1 MNDFIFSALD
11 ENGKE
16 YFFDSQRKGNSVFLT
31 LKKENFQN
39 AKKLFALGNFTKS
52 EADEEGYYVFPTAIN
67 IDGDMKTNFIK
78 REDASSI
85 IRRPVM
91 GWFGIKH
98 KDFSAIIRAER
109 SYNFSFWAEI
119 KNGVYSAGVIY
130 NFIETEKE
138 DGKLEALCDMPA
150 EDIKIEIVFLD
161 KGADYCQMAAAERNL
176 RLERGEITTLAQKC
190 KREVVEYHRKHPLVR
205 IRMGWKPSPSP
216 IKHQTVENEP
226 PMYTACTFERVR
238 EIADALKA
246 AGVEGADLQL
256 VGWNK
261 MGHDGRFPQHLPVE
275 EAFGGEKEL
284 KKTIEYVK
292 SLGYKISLHTISID
306 AYTIANNFS
315 WDYIVKRRNGE
326 HHIGGDYGGG
336 YAYHVCPKKQLEVVK
351 KEMDELATYGLNGLH
366 YNDVTSIV
374 VPDACFSEEHPSSTG
389 ESVKAIDE
397 LMDYFQNTFGG
408 FSSEG
413 AFDFSLS
420 KLDFALYVRFGAAF
434 GDFTPSLCDEFIPL
448 WELTYHGII
457 LYNPRSSTVNY
468 NIKAPEEK
476 INLIMSGGKPT
487 FYIYS
492 KFRSESEVN
501 WMGTT
506 DLLAYNEQDLKITAE
521 KIREGEDIL
530 EKLADKQLLFMERYD
545 ILDGGIK
552 VVTYSDGSK
561 IIGNSSASEQCYEG
575 RRIAPYSYIII

>member
-1 MNDFIFSALD
+1 MKDFIFSCFD
-11 ENGKE
+11 EKGRE
-16 YFFDSQRKGNSVFLT
+16 YFFEKEEKGNSVFLT
-31 LKKENFQN
+31 LKKEAFQKAEVLTALTKFTRTN
-39 AKKLFALGNFTKS
+39 AG
-52 EADEEGYYVFPTAIN
+52 EDGYYVFPTAIN

-78 REDASSI
+78 REDASSV
-85 IRRPVM
+85 IRRPIM
-91 GWFGIKH
+91 GWFGIKTER
-98 KDFSAIIRAER
+98 FSAIIRAER

-130 NFIETEKE
+130 NFIEPENE
-138 DGKLEALCDMPA
+138 DGRLEALCDMPT

-161 KGADYCQMAAAERNL
+161 KGAGYCEMTAAERNL
-176 RLERGEITTLAQKC
+176 RLERGEITTLAEKC
-190 KREVVEYHRKHPLVR
+190 KRELIEYSRKHPLIR

-216 IKHQTVENEP
+216 IKHQTIENEP

-238 EIADALKA
+238 DIADALKA

-261 MGHDGRFPQHLPVE
+261 SGHDGRFPQHLPVE

-315 WDYIVKRRNGE
+315 WDYIVKRRNGDY
-326 HHIGGDYGGG
+326 HIGGDYGGG

-351 KEMDELATYGLNGLH
+351 KEFDELSGFGLNGMH

-374 VPDACFSEEHPSSTG
+374 LPDPCFSEEHPCSTKEG
-389 ESVKAIDE
+389 VEAITE
-397 LMDYFQNTFGG
+397 LMQYFQDTFGG

-413 AFDFSLS
+413 GFDFTLGL
-420 KLDFALYVRFGAAF
+420 LDYALYARFGKVF
-434 GDFTPSLCDEFIPL
+434 GDFTPSLLDEFIPL

-457 LYNPRSSTVNY
+457 LYNPRSSTINY
-468 NIKAPEEK
+468 VLKSPEDK
-476 INLIMSGGKPT
+476 LRFAMLGGKPS

-492 KFRSESEVN
+492 KFRTGGETN
-501 WMGTT
+501 WMGAN
-506 DLLAYNEQDLKITAE
+506 DLLAYTDSDLARTVE
-521 KIREGEDIL
+521 LIRGSTKEF
-530 EKLADKQLLFMERYD
+530 EKLVDKQLLFMERYD
-545 ILDGGIK
+545 KTENGIH
-552 VVTYSDGSK
+552 VATYSDGSRVVGNFSDTEQTFEGNT
-561 IIGNSSASEQCYEG
+561 IGAFD
-575 RRIAPYSYIII
+575 YILI